1 MLQFYIAQKGA
12 KMNQIQNL
20 TLPVVRWFHV
30 FVVGHWG
37 IGYFHSNGAPQIEIQ
52 IKLFEKFY
60 IEIIF
65 NYFISI
71 LSFLLV
77 YLLYHPINFYGK
89 TRL

>member
-1 MLQFYIAQKGA
+1 MK
-12 KMNQIQNL
+12 QIQDL
-20 TLPVVRWFHV
+20 TLPVVRRFP
-30 FVVGHWG
+30 VVGHWG
-37 IGYFHSNGAPQIEIQ
+37 IGYLHLNGAPQIEIQ